1 MYHDELVKAHE
12 KFMLLSKA
20 VPDTPNLCYS
30 GCFKNLMNL
39 LCCHI
44 FPRCNLIF
52 SSGQCVLLVISASLM
67 EILGV
72 LSFFHRN
79 RNIILLDFC
88 FKLKEQLFVSFTKN
102 HPGNQQVVIGNSL
115 FVTEVLAFSI
125 SMLIQ
130 HK

>member
-44 FPRCNLIF
+44 FPRCNLVF
-52 SSGQCVLLVISASLM
+52 SLGQCVLLVISASLM
-67 EILGV
+67 WKYWAFSV
-72 LSFFHRN
+72 FFHRN
-79 RNIILLDFC
+79 RNIVQLHFC
-88 FKLKEQLFVSFTKN
+88 FKLKEQLFVSFVKITQGINKW
-102 HPGNQQVVIGNSL
+102 
-115 FVTEVLAFSI
+115 
-125 SMLIQ
+125 
-130 HK
+130 